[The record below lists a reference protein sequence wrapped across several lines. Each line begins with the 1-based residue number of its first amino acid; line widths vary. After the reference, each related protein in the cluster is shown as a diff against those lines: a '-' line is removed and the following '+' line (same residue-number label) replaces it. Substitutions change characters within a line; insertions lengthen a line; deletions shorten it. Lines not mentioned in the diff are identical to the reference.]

1 MNKFIKWLF
10 PFCCMFLLAGCSLT
24 DAVGSFMAE
33 VFGYI
38 GVIFTVVGLWYI
50 FWPVIGILFFWIG
63 YMVND
68 TDGCYNDHPV
78 GLFFLLLAFFGLIQI
93 TDRLDIIGFITGGFF
108 NFVLSVG
115 GYLGIG
121 LIWSIIKVYLAGR
134 DKAKEFSKRK
144 EDFLS
149 KEGNNEEAWYKLLG
163 DPSFHNPKPDMTTND
178 LPKKTWLVYWP
189 FSLFDF
195 FLHDFVRRFVD
206 FIVRICKDV
215 YRYVYEK
222 SMGSVLA
229 EYRIAEDIRKKNAN
243 TPEKNG
249 INAEEGSSPGFGQV

>member
-1 MNKFIKWLF
+1 MNRYLKWLF
-10 PFCCMFLLAGCSLT
+10 PLCCMFLLAGCSLT

-38 GVIFTVVGLWYI
+38 GVIFTIFGLWYI
-50 FWPVIGILFFWIG
+50 FWPAMGVLFLSIG

-68 TDGCYNDHPV
+68 TDGCYEEHPV
-78 GLFFLLLAFFGLIQI
+78 GLFFLFIAFFGLVQL
-93 TDRLDIIGFITGGFF
+93 TNRFDMIGFISGSFL
-108 NFVLSVG
+108 NFVLSIG
-115 GYLGIG
+115 GYFGIG

-134 DKAKEFSKRK
+134 DKVKEFNQRK

-149 KEGNNEEAWYKLLG
+149 VKSNNEEGWYKLLS
-163 DPSFHNPKPDMTTND
+163 DPSFHNPKPDLSTNN

-189 FSLFDF
+189 FSVFDF

-206 FIVRICKDV
+206 FLVRICKDV

-222 SMGSVLA
+222 SMGDVLA
-229 EYRIAEDIRKKNAN
+229 EYRIADEMKKNHSADSVRSVAGLN
-243 TPEKNG
+243 DDAT
-249 INAEEGSSPGFGQV
+249 